1 MTDETEVER
10 RWAVFDRW
18 GPYVLLGAGLVLA
31 GATGEE
37 LGMTATSW
45 YATAALCV
53 AAVALQFGWQR
64 GSGRPSA
71 AGAWYYFTRWAI
83 SLALTWFNGFFGI
96 YAVIGYFTADRV
108 LPDRLVRPGLVATAA
123 VMASSNLGGPAQLR
137 SWSTLAVFVALFGV
151 HLSLVGVFSHLALK
165 EQAQAEARA
174 TLIKELERTNATL
187 KQALDENAALH
198 AQLLVQAREAG
209 IADERRRLAA
219 EIHDTIAQGLIGIIT
234 QLQAVSLTADPE
246 LARGHVDL
254 AATLARHSL
263 GEARRSVANLAP
275 VALES
280 DALPAALRKTVDE
293 WSDRAGVPA
302 EFTLTGTEREPHH
315 EVSATLLR
323 IAQEA
328 LSNAARHGRPS
339 RVGVTLSFIGQEVT
353 LDVRDD
359 GLGFDPDALPERTGA
374 GGFGLA
380 SMRARAERVAGSLT
394 VESETGQGT
403 AVSARVP
410 LLSHD

>member
-1 MTDETEVER
+1 MTDGTEVER

-18 GPYVLLGAGLVLA
+18 GPHVLLGCGLVLA
-31 GATGEE
+31 GATSEE
-37 LGMTATSW
+37 LGMTRAGW
-45 YATAALCV
+45 YATAALAV
-53 AAVALQFGWQR
+53 AAVALELGWQR
-64 GSGRPSA
+64 GSGKPST

-83 SLALTWFNGFFGI
+83 SLALTWFNGFFGV

-123 VMASSNLGGPAQLR
+123 VMASSNLGGPAQLH
-137 SWSTLAVFVALFGV
+137 SWPTLTVFAALFGV
-151 HLSLVGVFSHLALK
+151 HLSLVAVFSHLGAK

-174 TLIKELERTNATL
+174 SLIKELERTNATL
-187 KQALDENAALH
+187 QQALDENAALH

-209 IADERRRLAA
+209 VADERRRLAA

-234 QLQAVSLTADPE
+234 QLQAVSLVPDPE
-246 LARGHVDL
+246 LARGHVDR
-254 AATLARHSL
+254 AAALARHSL

-275 VALES
+275 VALAS
-280 DALPAALRKTVDE
+280 DPLPAALRKTVDD

-302 EFTLTGTEREPHH
+302 EFTLTGREREPHH

-339 RVGVTLSFIGQEVT
+339 RVGVTLTFFGQEVT

-359 GLGFDPDALPERTGA
+359 GLGFDPAALPERTGA

-394 VESETGQGT
+394 VESEVGQGT